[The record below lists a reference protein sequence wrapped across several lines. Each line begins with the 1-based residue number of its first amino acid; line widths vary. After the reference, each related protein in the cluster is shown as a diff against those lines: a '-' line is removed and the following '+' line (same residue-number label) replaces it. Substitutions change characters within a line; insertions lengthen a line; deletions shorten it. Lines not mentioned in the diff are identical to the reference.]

1 MEKGVLRSENV
12 FWSNENPPNLGAV
25 TILGIGDPVA
35 EVLVNNVAQAFRYD
49 TIHKVKNRVVHAVFL
64 NMASK
69 SQPIVNAPL
78 DYNSNQLTT
87 CCIRIGLF
95 KSVV

>member
-49 TIHKVKNRVVHAVFL
+49 TIHKVKNRVVHACFFKYGVEEP
-64 NMASK
+64 A
-69 SQPIVNAPL
+69 
-78 DYNSNQLTT
+78 DCERT
-87 CCIRIGLF
+87 IGLQL
-95 KSVV
+95 

>member
-49 TIHKVKNRVVHAVFL
+49 TIHKYLLVENL
-64 NMASK
+64 NVELQK
-69 SQPIVNAPL
+69 PL
-78 DYNSNQLTT
+78 VITW
-87 CCIRIGLF
+87 
-95 KSVV
+95 K

>member
-12 FWSNENPPNLGAV
+12 FWSNENPPNLGAL

-49 TIHKVKNRVVHAVFL
+49 TIHKYLLVENL
-64 NMASK
+64 NVELQK
-69 SQPIVNAPL
+69 PL
-78 DYNSNQLTT
+78 VITW
-87 CCIRIGLF
+87 
-95 KSVV
+95 K

>member
-1 MEKGVLRSENV
+1 LVDFWMEKGVLRSENV

-49 TIHKVKNRVVHAVFL
+49 TIHKYLLVENL
-64 NMASK
+64 NVELQK
-69 SQPIVNAPL
+69 PL
-78 DYNSNQLTT
+78 VITW
-87 CCIRIGLF
+87 
-95 KSVV
+95 K